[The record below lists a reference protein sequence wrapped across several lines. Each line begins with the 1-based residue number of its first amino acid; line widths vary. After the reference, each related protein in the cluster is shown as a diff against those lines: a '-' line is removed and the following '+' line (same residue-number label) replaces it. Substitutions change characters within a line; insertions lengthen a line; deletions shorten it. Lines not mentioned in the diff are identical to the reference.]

1 MHPYHTRIR
10 NPPQNA
16 LPDFPPPH
24 VVLHPED
31 ATNKVFLA
39 VARAFV
45 SVVSALLRVWA
56 PLTLRR
62 TTAP

>member
-10 NPPQNA
+10 NPPPNT
-16 LPDFPPPH
+16 LHDFPPPH

-31 ATNKVFLA
+31 AASKVFLA

-45 SVVSALLRVWA
+45 SVVSPLTMLWP
-56 PLTLRR
+56 PLTLPR